1 MAITMELVKD
11 VRQRTGAG
19 VLDVK
24 KALESTGGDVDAAIQ
39 ALREKG
45 LAKAA
50 KKSSRDAS
58 EGAIVSYLHGEPPRV
73 GVLLEL
79 NCETDFVA
87 RTDAF
92 KTLCRNV
99 AMQIAALGPQY
110 VDPESVPEDVVAV
123 EKQTIAAQMEGENKP
138 PEIMER
144 IITGRL
150 DKWYEE
156 VTLLRQPYMRD
167 DSITVEEL
175 VTRGIA
181 ELGENI
187 VVRRFTRFELGEK
200 A

>member
-24 KALESTGGDVDAAIQ
+24 KALDAAGGDVDAAIQ

-50 KKSSRDAS
+50 KKAAREAS

-73 GVLLEL
+73 GVLLQL

-92 KTLCRNV
+92 KELGRNV
-99 AMQIAALGPQY
+99 AMQIAALNAQY
-110 VDPESVPEDVVAV
+110 VQPEDIPESILDV
-123 EKQTIAAQMEGENKP
+123 ERQTIAAQMEGENKP
-138 PEIMER
+138 PEIMEK
-144 IITGRL
+144 IVTGRL
-150 DKWYEE
+150 NKWYEE
-156 VTLLRQPYMRD
+156 VTLLEQPYMRD
-167 DSITVEEL
+167 DSITVGEL
-175 VTRGIA
+175 VTRSIA

-187 VVRRFTRFELGEK
+187 IVRRFTRFELGEG